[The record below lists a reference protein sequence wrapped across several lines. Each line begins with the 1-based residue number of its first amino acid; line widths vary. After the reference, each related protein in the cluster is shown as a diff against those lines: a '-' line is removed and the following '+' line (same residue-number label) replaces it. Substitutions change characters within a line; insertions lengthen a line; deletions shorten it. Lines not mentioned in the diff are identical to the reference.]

1 VSLEKVRRNAK
12 QLGYR
17 LHPSVSKSLSLQLWR
32 TNCISPPAIAVVR
45 LKHAP
50 CFNLSEVLN
59 PASRW
64 ILPLGHDW
72 KPWILV
78 RSGDTPHQV
87 ARTGSHHGLIRN
99 SGFRISSGISLHITG
114 GPGMWRNASSI
125 TPRNLQRGAQRLTGT
140 GPSITHMI
148 GIVSIVRST
157 VFDEVT

>member
-1 VSLEKVRRNAK
+1 MFRKGKKKLEAIRIKATSISLEKFKPA
-12 QLGYR
+12 
-17 LHPSVSKSLSLQLWR
+17 
-32 TNCISPPAIAVVR
+32 TMENCISPPAIAIVP
-45 LKHAP
+45 LKHAQ
-50 CFNLSEVLN
+50 CFNRSEVLN

-87 ARTGSHHGLIRN
+87 ARTGSHRSLIKN
-99 SGFRISSGISLHITG
+99 SRFRISSGISIHITG
-114 GPGMWRNASSI
+114 GPGMSRNASSI
-125 TPRNLQRGAQRLTGT
+125 MPRNLQRGARRLTGT

-148 GIVSIVRST
+148 GIVSILST

>member
-1 VSLEKVRRNAK
+1 MSLEKVRRNAK

-72 KPWILV
+72 KPWVLV
-78 RSGDTPHQV
+78 RLGDTPHQV
-87 ARTGSHHGLIRN
+87 ARTGSHHSL
-99 SGFRISSGISLHITG
+99 SGTVGSSSGITLHITG

-125 TPRNLQRGAQRLTGT
+125 MPRNLQRGAQRLTGT

-148 GIVSIVRST
+148 GIVSIVST